1 MYITMRKVRALV
13 LLKNKSNEKQKKT
26 AAKDTL
32 SGTQEFDK
40 SLLGLQDMILPDG
53 IEEDKDYIYL
63 GPENY
68 VRILSVS
75 SYPAMIFLG
84 WLDDVFSINDV
95 AVSIHI
101 EPIDAAV
108 AAKMLKK
115 RLDDVETELYTKY
128 RKNIITDRLELEM
141 MREELLE
148 QLANI
153 QRNIDRMFF
162 VTIFVKIK
170 ARNLDEL
177 EQKTR
182 YIESVFQK
190 KFAITRT
197 VVFQQ
202 LDALNDMLPSSPK
215 LSVTEYKRNITAGGT
230 AALSPISNPDLTHS
244 QGIYFGKNY
253 FTGSPVFIDNF
264 DYPKML
270 NNPHVAVF
278 GIPGS
283 GKSVTVK
290 HMLAMYS
297 LLGKKV
303 VVIDPEREYQPLIKN
318 MLGGEYISIK
328 SGVPSG
334 INLFDIE
341 PDTDS
346 SGREI
351 LDIMTKVSEI
361 RSFVGVISKNFN
373 GRPLSGL
380 EISAIDT
387 AVFKLYNDRGITK
400 DPDSLYNKKEMFVD
414 GKFYFGKTKKELPTL
429 SDFVEELHKKESTR
443 ELAEILVP
451 FTKGHSLGMFDCQT
465 MIDIKSHA
473 IGFDFFEIK
482 DEFTKLLANYVV
494 STWIAH
500 NFMQKYRGVD
510 KIVANDETWMFVKFP
525 ESADFLNNLARRGRK
540 HRTMLIVASQYIE
553 EFLSNENGRAIIKSC
568 ATNIV
573 MRQHSGSV
581 DETMQFFNLSEGTR
595 TLLETFNP
603 GECILSLNGNITAVK
618 VDPIPFEWPYIR
630 TGIVQEE

>member
-1 MYITMRKVRALV
+1 MAF
-13 LLKNKSNEKQKKT
+13 LKSKKSKKQKED
-26 AAKDTL
+26 DTRDVL
-32 SGTQEFDK
+32 SDTQEFNK

-68 VRILSVS
+68 VRILSIS

-108 AAKMLKK
+108 TAKMLKK

-162 VTIFVKIK
+162 VTIFVKIR

-182 YIESVFQK
+182 YIESIFQK

-197 VVFQQ
+197 IVFQQ

-387 AVFKLYNDRGITK
+387 AVFKLYNDKGITK
-400 DPDSLYNKKEMFVD
+400 DPDSLYNKKEMFAD

-429 SDFVEELHKKESTR
+429 SDFVEELYKKESTR

-473 IGFDFFEIK
+473 IGFDLFEIK
-482 DEFTKLLANYVV
+482 DDFTKLLANYVV

-500 NFMQKYRGVD
+500 NFMQKYRGID

-568 ATNIV
+568 ATNVV

-630 TGIVQEE
+630 TGTAQEE

>member
-1 MYITMRKVRALV
+1 MLKLKRNNKEKMREEKITPEDNKF
-13 LLKNKSNEKQKKT
+13 NKSI
-26 AAKDTL
+26 
-32 SGTQEFDK
+32 
-40 SLLGLQDMILPDG
+40 LGIYDMIMPDG
-53 IEEDKDYIYL
+53 IEENKDYIYL

-68 VRILSVS
+68 VRILTVS
-75 SYPAMIFLG
+75 AYPATIFLG
-84 WLDDVFSINDV
+84 WLDDVFSINDIG
-95 AVSIHI
+95 VSIHV
-101 EPIDAAV
+101 EPIDAVRTANI
-108 AAKMLKK
+108 LKK
-115 RLDDVETELYTKY
+115 RLNDVQTELYTKY
-128 RKNIITDRLELEM
+128 RKGIITDQLELEM
-141 MREELLE
+141 MQDELLE

-153 QRNIDRMFF
+153 QRNLDRMFF
-162 VTIFVKIK
+162 VTIFIKIR

-177 EQKTR
+177 DQKTR

-190 KFAITRT
+190 KFALTRT
-197 VVFQQ
+197 TVFQQ
-202 LDALNDMLPSSPK
+202 IDALADMLPSS
-215 LSVTEYKRNITAGGT
+215 TELTVKEYSRNMTAGAA
-230 AALSPISNPDLTHS
+230 AALFPISNPDLTHS
-244 QGIYFGKNY
+244 QGIYLGKNY

-264 DYPKML
+264 DYPKSL

-297 LLGKKV
+297 LLGKRI

-318 MLGGEYISIK
+318 MLGGEYISVK
-328 SGVPSG
+328 NGMPSG

-341 PDTDS
+341 PDSDS
-346 SGREI
+346 SNREI
-351 LDIMTKVSEI
+351 LDIMTKVSEV
-361 RSFVGVISKNFN
+361 RAFVGVISKNFN
-373 GRPLSGL
+373 GRPLTGP

-387 AVFKLYNDRGITK
+387 IVYKLYNDRGITK
-400 DPDSLYNKKEMFVD
+400 DPDSLYHKKEMFVD
-414 GKFYFGKTKKELPTL
+414 GKFYFGKVKKELPTL
-429 SDFVEELHKKESTR
+429 SDFVEELSKKESTK
-443 ELAEILVP
+443 ELAEVLTP

-465 MIDIKSHA
+465 EVDIKSHA
-473 IGFDFFEIK
+473 IGFDLFEIK

-500 NFMQKYRGVD
+500 NFMQKYKDVD
-510 KIVANDETWMFVKFP
+510 KIVANDETWMFVKFA

-568 ATNIV
+568 ATNII

-595 TLLETFNP
+595 TLLETFSP

-618 VDPIPFEWPYIR
+618 VDPIPFEWSYIR
-630 TGIVQEE
+630 TGVVKE

>member
-1 MYITMRKVRALV
+1 MLKLKRNDKEKMREEKITPEDNKF
-13 LLKNKSNEKQKKT
+13 NKSI
-26 AAKDTL
+26 
-32 SGTQEFDK
+32 
-40 SLLGLQDMILPDG
+40 LGMYDMIMPDG
-53 IEEDKDYIYL
+53 IEENKDYIYL

-68 VRILSVS
+68 VRILTVS
-75 SYPAMIFLG
+75 SYPATIFLG
-84 WLDDVFSINDV
+84 WLDDVFSINDIG
-95 AVSIHI
+95 VSIHV
-101 EPIDAAV
+101 EPIDAART
-108 AAKMLKK
+108 ANILKK
-115 RLDDVETELYTKY
+115 KLNDVQTELYTKY
-128 RKNIITDRLELEM
+128 RKGIVTDRLELEM
-141 MREELLE
+141 MQDELLE

-153 QRNIDRMFF
+153 QRNLDRMFF
-162 VTIFVKIK
+162 ITIFIKIR

-177 EQKTR
+177 DQKTR

-190 KFAITRT
+190 KFALTRT
-197 VVFQQ
+197 AVFQQ
-202 LDALNDMLPSSPK
+202 LDALADMLPSS
-215 LSVTEYKRNITAGGT
+215 TELTVKEYSRNMTAGAA
-230 AALSPISNPDLTHS
+230 AALFPISNPDLTHS
-244 QGIYFGKNY
+244 QGIYLGRNY

-264 DYPKML
+264 DYPKNL

-297 LLGKKV
+297 LLGKRI

-328 SGVPSG
+328 SSMPAG

-346 SGREI
+346 SDREI
-351 LDIMTKVSEI
+351 LDIMTKVSEV
-361 RSFVGVISKNFN
+361 RAFVGVISKNFN
-373 GRPLSGL
+373 GRPLTGP

-387 AVFKLYNDRGITK
+387 IVYKLYNDRGITK
-400 DPDSLYNKKEMFVD
+400 DPDSLYHKKEMFVD
-414 GKFYFGKTKKELPTL
+414 GKFYFGKVKKELPTL
-429 SDFVEELHKKESTR
+429 SDFVEELSKKESTK
-443 ELAEILVP
+443 ELAEVLTP

-465 MIDIKSHA
+465 EVDIRSHA
-473 IGFDFFEIK
+473 IGFDLFEIK

-500 NFMQKYRGVD
+500 NFMQKYRNVD
-510 KIVANDETWMFVKFP
+510 KIVANDETWMFVKFA

-553 EFLSNENGRAIIKSC
+553 EFLNNENGRAIIKSC
-568 ATNIV
+568 ATNII

-595 TLLETFNP
+595 TLLETFSP

-630 TGIVQEE
+630 TGVIKE